1 MKHPGHSL
9 GVQWGRGLCNK
20 KGTKFLD
27 SSEVYKDREPLC
39 RENSNKNKILHEM
52 NY

>member
-20 KGTKFLD
+20 KGTKLERTAD
-27 SSEVYKDREPLC
+27 NLVADGKKTWVLG
-39 RENSNKNKILHEM
+39 NKKKHWQK
-52 NY
+52 

>member
-1 MKHPGHSL
+1 MGGKKGKKKKTSS
-9 GVQWGRGLCNK
+9 NK
-20 KGTKFLD
+20 KRDKILD
-27 SSEVYKDREPLC
+27 RAEVYKDRKPLC